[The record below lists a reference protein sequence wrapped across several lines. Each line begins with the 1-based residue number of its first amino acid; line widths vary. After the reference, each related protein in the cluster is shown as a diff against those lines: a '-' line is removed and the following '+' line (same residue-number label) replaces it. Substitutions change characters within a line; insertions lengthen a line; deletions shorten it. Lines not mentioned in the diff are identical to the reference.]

1 MKFRMK
7 GRTLI
12 WARLWFEQFAL
23 DLEPYPHAPDVV
35 LPPGL
40 IMDEDEVE
48 RRGVEE
54 ESEKKASPFAGLA
67 RWRGGNA

>member
-1 MKFRMK
+1 KFVGQAVYMFDAV
-7 GRTLI
+7 GDL
-12 WARLWFEQFAL
+12 FAL
-23 DLEPYPHAPDVV
+23 YLEPYPHAPDVV